1 MGTDMAE
8 AVPHGAVVSMEARIA
23 EIAATVREEPV
34 YRSPFNSW
42 DAKASVRN
50 GPRRL
55 LGEDVEGFLFFPPE
69 LVPCVTH
76 PLVAARG
83 PDATSALLVQR
94 LYQYLHFTTE
104 LESVAV
110 IPVTSM
116 IARNRSGLVL
126 PDRMK
131 ADAFA
136 ITTDEAWHAQFS
148 DDLTHQIERTLG
160 LPSNV
165 SPDPYFVTRLN
176 QIRHELGAEAAGY
189 VDLAFS
195 IVSETL
201 ISAVLADLPRDTRLP
216 TAVRDLVQDHALDEG
231 RHHAYFR
238 KLLTYFWAAL
248 GHRDRRLIG
257 CWFPELIRT
266 FLAPDHGA
274 GLRMLVGIGLTTAE
288 ATTVIMETHDAAET
302 DRRIAAA
309 AASTVRYLA
318 EVGALDDQRT
328 RESFMEAGML
338 P

>member
-1 MGTDMAE
+1 MAE
-8 AVPHGAVVSMEARIA
+8 AVSYGGVASMEARIA
-23 EIAATVREEPV
+23 EIAAAVRDEPV

-55 LGEDVEGFLFFPPE
+55 LGEDVDGSLFFPPE
-69 LVPCVTH
+69 LVPSASH
-76 PLVAARG
+76 PLVTARG
-83 PDATSALLVQR
+83 PEVASALLVQR

-148 DDLTHQIERTLG
+148 DDLTHQIERALE
-160 LPSNV
+160 LPSIV
-165 SPDPYFVTRLN
+165 PADPYFVTRLDE
-176 QIRHELGAEAAGY
+176 IRHELGAQAAGY

-201 ISAVLADLPRDTRLP
+201 ISTILADLPRDTRLP
-216 TAVRDLVQDHALDEG
+216 RAVRDLVQDHALDEG

-238 KLLTYFWAAL
+238 KLLTYFWGAL
-248 GHRDRRLIG
+248 DRRDRQLIG
-257 CWFPELIRT
+257 PWFPELIRT
-266 FLAPDHGA
+266 FLAPDNGA
-274 GLRMLVGIGLTTAE
+274 GLRMLVGVGLTTAE

-302 DRRIAAA
+302 NRRIAAA
-309 AASTVRYLA
+309 AMSTVRYLT